1 MPGDSP
7 QPAPQPAPQQ
17 AHKEE
22 PKAEAAPAQQAAPA
36 AAPAPAEKETLQDPQ
51 NTAADDATT
60 YYTVQFLTAPNEYA
74 AGAAELNGVRDFK
87 ITKQGKHYAY
97 NTGRF
102 NTLDE
107 ARAYCKHLKSTTPF
121 KDAWAHI
128 FQEPGAKPAA
138 AQAEAQKPA
147 KAAEQQ
153 PKATE
158 PQYKAMAPMK
168 GLTYRVQFC
177 IKDVRSAQSG
187 QYFIH
192 TTGNY
197 ASPDEA
203 ERRCNTIKRTTG
215 FKDAFV
221 IAIYNGERISLEQ
234 AIALQQKNTKRK

>member
-1 MPGDSP
+1 
-7 QPAPQPAPQQ
+7 
-17 AHKEE
+17 
-22 PKAEAAPAQQAAPA
+22 
-36 AAPAPAEKETLQDPQ
+36 
-51 NTAADDATT
+51 
-60 YYTVQFLTAPNEYA
+60 VQFLTAPNEYA

-87 ITKQGKHYAY
+87 ITKQGKRYAY

-128 FQEPGAKPAA
+128 FNEPSAKPAA

-177 IKDVRSAQSG
+177 TTKKQMKAGDPDLQGIKDVRSAQSG

-203 ERRCNTIKRTTG
+203 EKRCNTIKRTTG